1 MAALFSALRYKRR
14 NQTKRMKTLLCS
26 CVSFRIISFSRVPD
40 ATRFIYDQKKAEAA
54 KERDAAI
61 AAAHHGA
68 AQ

>member
-1 MAALFSALRYKRR
+1 
-14 NQTKRMKTLLCS
+14 MKTLLCS
-26 CVSFRIISFSRVPD
+26 CISLRIASFSRVPD
-40 ATRFIYDQKKAEAA
+40 AARFVYEQKKAEAA